1 MRPAE
6 RPTTPTEMA
15 ERNSKVRRRIAAGK
29 FRLRIRDLRNLGPR
43 AERWL
48 ADAGIHS
55 TEELRRRG
63 ALEAY
68 LAVRRAGGTGSLNM
82 LWALAGALEPW
93 PEGRD
98 WREVAASEVRLPLL
112 LAVESRLAARKAT
125 LEAAGVSAGGGAKG
139 RSRKAQV
146 VAPRTP
152 KTDDPAPWVP
162 GLPFEPARKRTG
174 RQSRRRIKPAS

>member
-1 MRPAE
+1 
-6 RPTTPTEMA
+6 MA

-68 LAVRRAGGTGSLNM
+68 LAVRRAGGTESLNM

-98 WREVAASEVRLPLL
+98 WREVAASEARLPLL
-112 LAVESRLAARKAT
+112 LAVETRLAARKAT
-125 LEAAGVSAGGGAKG
+125 LAAAGRSDAGTVRPGRKGPVGG
-139 RSRKAQV
+139 QQ
-146 VAPRTP
+146 PP
-152 KTDDPAPWVP
+152 ENEDPTPWVP
-162 GLPFEPARKRTG
+162 GLPFETSGKTG
-174 RQSRRRIKPAS
+174 RRGRRRIKPAS